1 MVIKEYTIRIK
12 NAENCNHYEDFN
24 LEEVIKEFKTNG
36 FNVTEEAI
44 MHNFEAWRDDCKSG
58 FKDEENGYF
67 LFTPCGCNNLYFIA
81 CELTGVEWQK
91 TYEA

>member
-1 MVIKEYTIRIK
+1 MKEYTIRIK

-44 MHNFEAWRDDCKSG
+44 MHNFEAWRDDYKSG

-67 LFTPCGCNNLYFIA
+67 LFTPCGCNTLCFVA
-81 CELTGVEWQK
+81 CELTGVDWQK

>member
-1 MVIKEYTIRIK
+1 MVMKEYTIRIK
-12 NAENCNHYEDFN
+12 NAENCKHYVDFN
-24 LEEVIKEFKTNG
+24 IEEVIKEFAGHG

-44 MHNFEAWRDDCKSG
+44 MHNYEAWKGDFKSG

-67 LFTPCGCNNLYFIA
+67 LFTPYGCDTLYFIA

>member
-1 MVIKEYTIRIK
+1 MKEYTIRIK
-12 NAENCNHYEDFN
+12 NAENYKHYEDFN
-24 LEEVIKEFKTNG
+24 IEEVIKEFAGHG

-44 MHNFEAWRDDCKSG
+44 MHNYEAWKGDFKSG

-67 LFTPCGCNNLYFIA
+67 LFTPYGCDTLCFMA
-81 CELTGVEWQK
+81 CELTGVDWQE